1 MELATVR
8 VISSVRYE
16 AYIWFITA
24 ITAIFIGLEGKRIR
38 ITQLLH
44 SYFIIVRHSTRT
56 IFIYETALRFVISK
70 FVFKPLALDERAA

>member
-1 MELATVR
+1 MKAIKDVMELATVS

-24 ITAIFIGLEGKRIR
+24 ITAIFIRLEDKSIR

-44 SYFIIVRHSTRT
+44 SYSYYIGTLLE
-56 IFIYETALRFVISK
+56 IYLSMKI
-70 FVFKPLALDERAA
+70 LLDLL